1 MEFKVCLDQFE
12 GPLDLMLH
20 LVRSSQLD
28 LFELNLDVLASQYC
42 AYIHEALKQALDV
55 SSEYLV
61 EFSSLLEYK
70 SKKLLPKPCIE
81 DDPESTYEEDP
92 AEQLARRLR
101 EYEKCKA
108 EAEVLARLYEKR
120 EKRLSREPS
129 SQIDEWASMVSDE
142 TPLTIAPNALAS
154 AFLRVLRR
162 HQLLQPY
169 QTKVEVKELSVE
181 ERMAQ
186 ILNMEIFTPTPFRF
200 EQLLD
205 KVTTLHEAI
214 VTFLAVLELVHEGS
228 AAVFLQEKTKS
239 KAMRILP
246 KENERTALERTKYGF
261 SRYQRIIKSASG
273 RADFCQR
280 RRRPDPSADS
290 VGSRLV
296 PAFYAFRNAGRNA
309 GGYKKEARGVELVRY
324 GGSWKYVAKESV
336 YPLAQKLYS
345 KIQSASLTPSAMEV
359 LSLVA
364 YRQPITRVEID
375 EIRGVSSDATLKK
388 LQARG
393 LIETCG
399 HLDTIGRPLLYQVS
413 ESFFDTL
420 GISALSDLPAVEVE
434 QKESSLLNVKR
445 HLQWKIKK
453 NSRNRRTLRRRQTL
467 QKPQKNPLQRQT
479 RRPRGRNRVL

>member
-81 DDPESTYEEDP
+81 DGPESTYEEDP
-92 AEQLARRLR
+92 AEQLGRRLR

-228 AAVFLQEKTKS
+228 AAVFLQEKDEIVGDANTS
-239 KAMRILP
+239 
-246 KENERTALERTKYGF
+246 EGE
-261 SRYQRIIKSASG
+261 
-273 RADFCQR
+273 RAD
-280 RRRPDPSADS
+280 
-290 VGSRLV
+290 GS
-296 PAFYAFRNAGRNA
+296 G
-309 GGYKKEARGVELVRY
+309 K
-324 GGSWKYVAKESV
+324 
-336 YPLAQKLYS
+336 
-345 KIQSASLTPSAMEV
+345 
-359 LSLVA
+359 
-364 YRQPITRVEID
+364 D
-375 EIRGVSSDATLKK
+375 EIWI
-388 LQARG
+388 Q
-393 LIETCG
+393 
-399 HLDTIGRPLLYQVS
+399 QVP
-413 ESFFDTL
+413 T
-420 GISALSDLPAVEVE
+420 
-434 QKESSLLNVKR
+434 N
-445 HLQWKIKK
+445 H
-453 NSRNRRTLRRRQTL
+453 
-467 QKPQKNPLQRQT
+467 
-479 RRPRGRNRVL
+479 